1 MRFRRLLLERYG
13 HFTGAALD
21 LPPAA
26 RLHVVLGAN
35 EAGKTTAL
43 AAIGDLLFGFET
55 RSRFGFLHDQ
65 ASLRVGAE
73 LEAGDGVPL
82 AILRRKGRGQTL
94 TSPDGAPVAEAQLAA
109 LMGGVGRGAFET
121 MFGLDGTRLRAG
133 GDELLRGGASL
144 GVTLFQA
151 AAGIQGV
158 ASLAAELEAEADQ
171 DFAMRRGSK
180 RTFYIALDQ
189 YDEADKRR
197 RQHEVR
203 PESWR
208 EARDRLDA
216 AQAALDSGLARHA
229 ELERLRLRLERI
241 VRLAPRLRAIAA
253 DEAALAEVA
262 GAPPLP
268 PDARAVWQ
276 DACRQRQSAG
286 QALHDAHA
294 ELARIVAALAGLA
307 ESGTLA
313 PLREEIEALQA
324 RRGAIAKALGDLP
337 GLRDEAAAEVR
348 AIVQAVAS
356 LGLDLTAEDAA
367 GCLPAATARTAVQ
380 RLAGSYGSLR
390 QRLADAE
397 AGRDAAIRA
406 LAAAEVAA
414 QALPPEGDVAVL
426 GGVVARLRRA
436 GDLEAPLATATRAA
450 DAAAARAAA
459 ALSALRLWSD
469 DAASLAALEL
479 PGEATVRRHA
489 RLLDAAEKEAIR
501 RREAVADLAARR
513 QAADRHASALAGAA
527 DLATAETVAALRRSR
542 DAGWEHLRRIHLLP
556 GIAAPEALVDAHA
569 ELVAAADR
577 EADRRLAAG
586 ERAAALELARQEA
599 EARATELAAA
609 KTASR
614 LATDALAAA
623 EADWRS
629 AWAPAGIVPLPP
641 AEMERWLADRA
652 RVLDLHAQADAARET
667 AAAKRDGAASARAEF
682 AALLQPAPDEP
693 LGLLIARAEA
703 VVAAEDAAQRARQAA
718 TDALDRTRAACAET
732 ADAGAAATRE
742 MAAWQARWIPAL
754 AAAGLPAGLAPE
766 DAADA
771 LGWWQ
776 EIATHA
782 AALAKLRARIAAIER
797 DDAAFRADVA
807 QRAAVLA
814 PDLRDGDSFAVV
826 LELQARLAR
835 ELTDDAR
842 RQDLARQE
850 EAAHTAERRATEA
863 IGHAGAALDRLRD
876 AAGVDAEDAL
886 EPAIARAERRADLLR
901 RIAEARE
908 AALALAEGQPLAA
921 LAEAAEG
928 ADLDA
933 LRAQIETHA
942 AEAQEIMARREGQGA
957 ERRDAEELLARLGG
971 VSGAAE
977 AAQQRHDAAAAMG
990 ASLQRYARLHV
1001 AARLLRHGIDRFRQR
1016 QQGPLLT
1023 RGGAHFA
1030 ALTAG
1035 RYDRLLVGYGAGDEP
1050 ELQVGR
1056 ADGAELGVAALSEGT
1071 RDQLYLALRVA
1082 AIETYAVSAE
1092 PLPLIGDDLLVH
1104 FDDTRAAAALRLLAG
1119 LGERMQTILFTHH
1132 HHLAELARAEIAG
1145 DRLAIHVLP
1154 GP

>member
-43 AAIGDLLFGFET
+43 AAIGDLLFGFEA

-171 DFAMRRGSK
+171 HFAMRRGSK

-216 AQAALDSGLARHA
+216 AQAALDTGLARHA

-294 ELARIVAALAGLA
+294 ELARIAAALAGLA
-307 ESGTLA
+307 ESGALA

-348 AIVQAVAS
+348 AIAQAVAS

-380 RLAGSYGSLR
+380 RLASSHGSLR
-390 QRLADAE
+390 QRVADAE

-406 LAAAEVAA
+406 LAAARGGGAGPAA
-414 QALPPEGDVAVL
+414 GR
-426 GGVVARLRRA
+426 GRGRA
-436 GDLEAPLATATRAA
+436 GRRRGSAAPRRRPGS
-450 DAAAARAAA
+450 AARNRDPSRRCRGRAGGGG
-459 ALSALRLWSD
+459 AL
-469 DAASLAALEL
+469 
-479 PGEATVRRHA
+479 
-489 RLLDAAEKEAIR
+489 
-501 RREAVADLAARR
+501 
-513 QAADRHASALAGAA
+513 
-527 DLATAETVAALRRSR
+527 
-542 DAGWEHLRRIHLLP
+542 
-556 GIAAPEALVDAHA
+556 
-569 ELVAAADR
+569 
-577 EADRRLAAG
+577 
-586 ERAAALELARQEA
+586 RAAALVGRCRVAC
-599 EARATELAAA
+599 RAG
-609 KTASR
+609 TAGR
-614 LATDALAAA
+614 
-623 EADWRS
+623 
-629 AWAPAGIVPLPP
+629 G
-641 AEMERWLADRA
+641 
-652 RVLDLHAQADAARET
+652 
-667 AAAKRDGAASARAEF
+667 DGAAPCAPARCRRERNHPPPGGSCRPRRAPASGRSVRLHPRGRGRPRDRRDRRG
-682 AALLQPAPDEP
+682 AAPQPRRRLGAPAPHP
-693 LGLLIARAEA
+693 
-703 VVAAEDAAQRARQAA
+703 
-718 TDALDRTRAACAET
+718 
-732 ADAGAAATRE
+732 
-742 MAAWQARWIPAL
+742 
-754 AAAGLPAGLAPE
+754 
-766 DAADA
+766 
-771 LGWWQ
+771 
-776 EIATHA
+776 
-782 AALAKLRARIAAIER
+782 
-797 DDAAFRADVA
+797 
-807 QRAAVLA
+807 
-814 PDLRDGDSFAVV
+814 
-826 LELQARLAR
+826 
-835 ELTDDAR
+835 
-842 RQDLARQE
+842 
-850 EAAHTAERRATEA
+850 
-863 IGHAGAALDRLRD
+863 
-876 AAGVDAEDAL
+876 
-886 EPAIARAERRADLLR
+886 
-901 RIAEARE
+901 
-908 AALALAEGQPLAA
+908 
-921 LAEAAEG
+921 
-928 ADLDA
+928 
-933 LRAQIETHA
+933 
-942 AEAQEIMARREGQGA
+942 
-957 ERRDAEELLARLGG
+957 
-971 VSGAAE
+971 
-977 AAQQRHDAAAAMG
+977 
-990 ASLQRYARLHV
+990 
-1001 AARLLRHGIDRFRQR
+1001 
-1016 QQGPLLT
+1016 
-1023 RGGAHFA
+1023 
-1030 ALTAG
+1030 
-1035 RYDRLLVGYGAGDEP
+1035 
-1050 ELQVGR
+1050 
-1056 ADGAELGVAALSEGT
+1056 
-1071 RDQLYLALRVA
+1071 
-1082 AIETYAVSAE
+1082 SA
-1092 PLPLIGDDLLVH
+1092 
-1104 FDDTRAAAALRLLAG
+1104 
-1119 LGERMQTILFTHH
+1119 
-1132 HHLAELARAEIAG
+1132 AG
-1145 DRLAIHVLP
+1145 DRRP
-1154 GP
+1154 RGSG